1 MAVKIRLAQRGK
13 KKTRTYRVV
22 VADARSPRDGKFIE
36 DLGFYNPHDNP
47 STVDIDVEKAVS
59 WLDKGAQPSDRV
71 QKLLEISGAW
81 AQWRSTK
88 GEVVS
93 IPKAPEPK
101 IKSSSKANIKKTE
114 AAAEAEDQEAQ
125 HEGDCGD
132 ARVRKDR
139 SCYFP
144 LPSTRRAVC
153 VTSDVAGNAR
163 AACSS
168 ERHDN
173 DHPRSFGFSH
183 HHRV

>member
-114 AAAEAEDQEAQ
+114 AAAEAEVEVVSDTP
-125 HEGDCGD
+125 EG
-132 ARVRKDR
+132 
-139 SCYFP
+139 
-144 LPSTRRAVC
+144 
-153 VTSDVAGNAR
+153 
-163 AACSS
+163 S
-168 ERHDN
+168 EEE
-173 DHPRSFGFSH
+173 
-183 HHRV
+183 

>member
-114 AAAEAEDQEAQ
+114 AAAEAEIEEVSDTS
-125 HEGDCGD
+125 EG
-132 ARVRKDR
+132 
-139 SCYFP
+139 
-144 LPSTRRAVC
+144 
-153 VTSDVAGNAR
+153 
-163 AACSS
+163 S
-168 ERHDN
+168 EEE
-173 DHPRSFGFSH
+173 
-183 HHRV
+183 

>member
-114 AAAEAEDQEAQ
+114 AAAEVEVEEVSDTS
-125 HEGDCGD
+125 EG
-132 ARVRKDR
+132 
-139 SCYFP
+139 
-144 LPSTRRAVC
+144 
-153 VTSDVAGNAR
+153 
-163 AACSS
+163 S
-168 ERHDN
+168 EEE
-173 DHPRSFGFSH
+173 
-183 HHRV
+183 

>member
-101 IKSSSKANIKKTE
+101 VKSSSKANIKKNE
-114 AAAEAEDQEAQ
+114 AAAEAEVEEVSD
-125 HEGDCGD
+125 
-132 ARVRKDR
+132 
-139 SCYFP
+139 
-144 LPSTRRAVC
+144 
-153 VTSDVAGNAR
+153 TSGK
-163 AACSS
+163 
-168 ERHDN
+168 
-173 DHPRSFGFSH
+173 
-183 HHRV
+183 

>member
-22 VADARSPRDGKFIE
+22 VADARSPRDGTFIE

-101 IKSSSKANIKKTE
+101 IKSSSKANIKKVE
-114 AAAEAEDQEAQ
+114 AAAEAEVEEVSDTS
-125 HEGDCGD
+125 EG
-132 ARVRKDR
+132 
-139 SCYFP
+139 
-144 LPSTRRAVC
+144 
-153 VTSDVAGNAR
+153 
-163 AACSS
+163 S
-168 ERHDN
+168 EEE
-173 DHPRSFGFSH
+173 
-183 HHRV
+183 

>member
-36 DLGFYNPHDNP
+36 DLGFYNPQDNP

-114 AAAEAEDQEAQ
+114 AAAEAEVEEVSDTS
-125 HEGDCGD
+125 EG
-132 ARVRKDR
+132 
-139 SCYFP
+139 
-144 LPSTRRAVC
+144 
-153 VTSDVAGNAR
+153 
-163 AACSS
+163 S
-168 ERHDN
+168 EEE
-173 DHPRSFGFSH
+173 
-183 HHRV
+183 

>member
-59 WLDKGAQPSDRV
+59 WLDKDAQPSDRV

-114 AAAEAEDQEAQ
+114 AAAESEVEEVSDTS
-125 HEGDCGD
+125 EG
-132 ARVRKDR
+132 
-139 SCYFP
+139 
-144 LPSTRRAVC
+144 
-153 VTSDVAGNAR
+153 
-163 AACSS
+163 S
-168 ERHDN
+168 EEE
-173 DHPRSFGFSH
+173 
-183 HHRV
+183 

>member
-101 IKSSSKANIKKTE
+101 VKSSSKANIKKNE
-114 AAAEAEDQEAQ
+114 AAAEAAVEEVSDTS
-125 HEGDCGD
+125 EG
-132 ARVRKDR
+132 
-139 SCYFP
+139 
-144 LPSTRRAVC
+144 
-153 VTSDVAGNAR
+153 
-163 AACSS
+163 S
-168 ERHDN
+168 EEE
-173 DHPRSFGFSH
+173 
-183 HHRV
+183 